1 MLEDLFANIPVA
13 EKKQILTQKYGLKM
27 TTTLE
32 RSVSKMCNISEY
44 FIEHATEVGLE
55 RGMKQGLEQGIKQ
68 GIEQGI
74 EQSITIFI
82 AALRKNNFSD
92 ASILNELI
100 ESFELSEETAMKYL
114 Q

>member
-1 MLEDLFANIPVA
+1 
-13 EKKQILTQKYGLKM
+13 
-27 TTTLE
+27 
-32 RSVSKMCNISEY
+32 MCNISEY

-68 GIEQGI
+68 GIEQ
-74 EQSITIFI
+74 SITIFI

-100 ESFELSEETAMKYL
+100 ERFELSEETAMKYL